1 MRSYFSL
8 AAAMLTG
15 LGIPTCYSGESRN
28 AAFFGDDAAQ
38 LPQDAAFANVLLD
51 LPAARILQSRGIDV
65 GLETAA
71 PRQMPVYEF
80 FGQERV
86 YQRYL
91 EKGALYANI
100 PAFYKLNVKST
111 AQIQSRFE
119 LDGDIASYVYYNG
132 GTRYL
137 VLAMDANAVGESS
150 SFYCS
155 YGRQLQLLEFFGHSY
170 PAIPKEP
177 EIYACCAED
186 ENSQGTLLMNLS
198 RDNVFDFCI
207 DLPWPCKSFRLW
219 GGEGQLT
226 EDGRQLRLTT
236 DFAPSSALL
245 LEIPKQ

>member
-1 MRSYFSL
+1 MGRTSG
-8 AAAMLTG
+8 AAALLTG
-15 LGIPTCYSGESRN
+15 LGIPTCYSGESKN

-38 LPQDAAFANVLLD
+38 LPAGAVFENVLLD

-65 GLETAA
+65 GLEAA
-71 PRQMPVYEF
+71 EPRQMPVYEF

-100 PAFYKLNVKST
+100 PAFYKLNVKPA
-111 AQIQSRFE
+111 AQVQSRFE
-119 LDGDIASYVYYNG
+119 VDGDIASYVYENG

-155 YGRQLQLLEFFGHSY
+155 YGRQLQLLDFFGHSY

-186 ENSQGTLLMNLS
+186 ENSQGTLLLNLS

-226 EDGRQLRLTT
+226 EDGRQLRVTT
-236 DFAPSSALL
+236 DFAPSGALL
-245 LEIPKQ
+245 LEISKQ